1 MSKTALIFQSNSKNS
16 KDILYILLVPTR
28 NATRMLQ
35 IELWFDGDKV
45 LKELGIQKLQKK
57 DPRRAYVA

>member
-1 MSKTALIFQSNSKNS
+1 MRESLI
-16 KDILYILLVPTR
+16 ILNGIPMFVPSQ

-45 LKELGIQKLQKK
+45 LKELGIKKRK
-57 DPRRAYVA
+57 DPRKAYMV